1 MTTDK
6 LKQLIKELETSGS
19 NTKAKVL
26 NELREELK
34 QRGKIV

>member
-1 MTTDK
+1 MTTEQI
-6 LKQLIKELETSGS
+6 KQMIKDLETSGQ

-34 QRGKIV
+34 RRGEK